1 MKARSI
7 MSENGVVGLIFKVD
21 TKTRELV
28 GNIQIES
35 R

>member
-1 MKARSI
+1 MAEDGI
-7 MSENGVVGLIFKVD
+7 IALIFKID
-21 TKTRELV
+21 TKNKELV